1 MKRTFSVLVAA
12 AAALVCLAFAGS
24 SAASH
29 AQTMRHARFMSYAT
43 TPPSLT
49 VEQSSY
55 KLGASPIVDFFI
67 FSDPANEAT
76 AKMSIFSPNGYS
88 TNISQAPGT
97 TLGQAVAFVK
107 AGALGGSILP
117 LAGPVVVGN
126 PSDSTI
132 MAQSQQC
139 TGHAANQAV
148 WILDTQLQGQRVT
161 VPDFVNKVGPYLQQ
175 QICLTPPATSPFQAQ
190 LVSADFNVAG
200 VFTNASAAGTYQWA
214 ADFTPYAGT
223 TPNPA
228 GTLEWR
234 TALGL
239 PASLTLKQAK
249 PKGKT
254 AKFSGKLSLGI
265 NGLGLAGLI
274 LHEYAGKKARPAP
287 TATSGGTGV
296 CLRLCRKGA
305 TVKASGGYTF
315 SLPFKTIRSKK
326 KPIKYI
332 QTRFENY
339 GLAGDNPCIGASPT
353 GLPIPCKGEDLAPI
367 SSNQVKVKLPKPKRR

>member
-12 AAALVCLAFAGS
+12 AASLVCLAFAGS

-29 AQTMRHARFMSYAT
+29 AQTMKNARLMSYAS

-49 VEQSSY
+49 VEQSNY

-88 TNISQAPGT
+88 ANISQAPGT

-117 LAGPVVVGN
+117 LTGPVVVGN

-132 MAQSQQC
+132 MAASQQC
-139 TGHAANQAV
+139 TGATTNQAV
-148 WILDTQLQGQRVT
+148 WVLDTQLQGQKVT
-161 VPDFVNKVGPYLQQ
+161 VPDFVNKVGPYLVQ
-175 QICLTPPATSPFQAQ
+175 QICLPAPPNAAFQAQ

-214 ADFTPYAGT
+214 GDFTPYAGT

-228 GTLEWR
+228 GTVEWR

-239 PASLTLKQAK
+239 PGSLTLKQAK
-249 PKGKT
+249 PKGTK
-254 AKFSGKLSLGI
+254 AKFSGKLTLGI
-265 NGLGLAGLI
+265 TGLNPAGIKL
-274 LHEYAGKKARPAP
+274 YVYGGKKAKPAP
-287 TATSGGTGV
+287 SATSGGTGFG
-296 CLRLCRKGA
+296 LGRSGA
-305 TVKASGGYTF
+305 AKSNGAYSFAITFKKIKA
-315 SLPFKTIRSKK
+315 KK

-339 GLAGDNPCIGASPT
+339 GLVGSCVGPSPT
-353 GLPIPCKGEDLAPI
+353 GLPIPCKGTDLAPMT
-367 SSNQVKVKLPKPKRR
+367 SNQLKVKLPKPKKKHR

>member
-29 AQTMRHARFMSYAT
+29 AQTMRHARFMSFAS

-49 VEQSSY
+49 VEQSNY
-55 KLGASPIVDFFI
+55 KLGGSPTVDFFI
-67 FSDPANEAT
+67 FSDPSNEAI

-88 TNISQAPGT
+88 SNISQAPGT
-97 TLGQAVAFVK
+97 TIGQAVAFVK

-117 LAGPVVVGN
+117 LAGPVVVADPTN
-126 PSDSTI
+126 STI
-132 MAQSQQC
+132 MAASQQC
-139 TGHAANQAV
+139 TGSTANQAV
-148 WILDTQLQGQRVT
+148 WNLHTSLQGQT
-161 VPDFVNKVGPYLQQ
+161 IDVPDFVNKVGPYLVQ
-175 QICLTPPATSPFQAQ
+175 QICLPAPPNAAFQAQ

-200 VFTNASAAGTYQWA
+200 VFTNASAAGTYQWG

-249 PKGKT
+249 PKGLR

-265 NGLGLAGLI
+265 TGLPPAGIKL
-274 LHEYAGKKARPAP
+274 YVYGGKKAKPAP
-287 TATSGGTGV
+287 STTSGGTGFG
-296 CLRLCRKGA
+296 LGRSGA
-305 TVKASGGYTF
+305 LKSNGTYSFAVTF
-315 SLPFKTIRSKK
+315 KKIKSKK

-339 GLAGDNPCIGASPT
+339 GLVGSCVGPSPT
-353 GLPIPCKGEDLAPI
+353 GLPIPCKGTDLAPI
-367 SSNQVKVKLPKPKRR
+367 TSNQLKVKLPPKRRH

>member
-1 MKRTFSVLVAA
+1 MKRPLTVLVAA
-12 AAALVCLAFAGS
+12 GAALVCLVFAGS

-29 AQTMRHARFMSYAT
+29 AQTMRHARFMSFVD

-49 VEQSSY
+49 VEQSNY
-55 KLGASPIVDFFI
+55 KLGGSPTVDFFV
-67 FSDPANEAT
+67 FSDPANEAI

-88 TNISQAPGT
+88 SNIGQAPGT

-126 PSDSTI
+126 PS
-132 MAQSQQC
+132 
-139 TGHAANQAV
+139 
-148 WILDTQLQGQRVT
+148 LDTQLQGQKVT
-161 VPDFVNKVGPYLQQ
+161 VPDFVNKVGPYLVQ
-175 QICLTPPATSPFQAQ
+175 QICLPPPATAAFQAQ

-200 VFTNASAAGTYQWA
+200 VFTNGSSAGTYQWA

-249 PKGKT
+249 PKGKA

-265 NGLGLAGLI
+265 TGLSPAGIKLYM
-274 LHEYAGKKARPAP
+274 YAGKKTKPAP
-287 TATSGGTGV
+287 TATSGGTGAGV
-296 CLRLCRKGA
+296 GRSGA
-305 TVKASGGYTF
+305 TKAKGTYSF
-315 SLPFKTIRSKK
+315 SLSFKKIKSKR
-326 KPIKYI
+326 KPLRYI
-332 QTRFENY
+332 QARFENY
-339 GLAGDNPCIGASPT
+339 GLIGNCVGPSPT
-353 GLPIPCKGEDLAPI
+353 GLPIPCKGTDLAPMT
-367 SSNQVKVKLPKPKRR
+367 SNQVKIKLPRPVKKRRR

>member
-1 MKRTFSVLVAA
+1 MKRTFSLLVAA
-12 AAALVCLAFAGS
+12 AAALVCLAFAVS

-29 AQTMRHARFMSYAT
+29 AQTMRHARFMSYAS

-107 AGALGGSILP
+107 AGAIGGSILP

-132 MAQSQQC
+132 MAASQQC

-148 WILDTQLQGQRVT
+148 WVLDTQLQGQRVT
-161 VPDFVNKVGPYLQQ
+161 VPDFVNKNGPYLVQE
-175 QICLTPPATSPFQAQ
+175 ICLPAPPNAAFQAQ

-200 VFTNASAAGTYQWA
+200 VFTNAGAAGTYQWA

-228 GTLEWR
+228 GTVEWR
-234 TALGL
+234 TMLGL

-249 PKGKT
+249 PKGTK

-265 NGLGLAGLI
+265 TGLGPAGIKL
-274 LHEYAGKKARPAP
+274 YVYGGKKAKPAP
-287 TATSGGTGV
+287 TATSGGTGFGLGRSGAV
-296 CLRLCRKGA
+296 KGTGAYSFSISFKKIKSKRKP
-305 TVKASGGYTF
+305 V
-315 SLPFKTIRSKK
+315 
-326 KPIKYI
+326 KYI

-339 GLAGDNPCIGASPT
+339 GLVGNCQGPSPT
-353 GLPIPCKGEDLAPI
+353 TLPIPCKGTDLAPI
-367 SSNQVKVKLPKPKRR
+367 TSNQVKVKLPKPTRKHR

>member
-12 AAALVCLAFAGS
+12 SAALVCLAFAGS

-29 AQTMRHARFMSYAT
+29 AQTMRHARFMSFAN

-49 VEQSSY
+49 VEQSNY
-55 KLGASPIVDFFI
+55 KLGGSPTVDFFI
-67 FSDPANEAT
+67 FSDPSNEAI

-97 TLGQAVAFVK
+97 TIGQAVAFVK

-117 LAGPVVVGN
+117 LAGPVVVADPTN
-126 PSDSTI
+126 STI
-132 MAQSQQC
+132 MATSQQC

-148 WILDTQLQGQRVT
+148 WNLHTSLQGQT
-161 VPDFVNKVGPYLQQ
+161 IDVPDFVNKVGPYLVQE
-175 QICLTPPATSPFQAQ
+175 ICLPAPPNAAFQAQ

-249 PKGKT
+249 PKGLR

-265 NGLGLAGLI
+265 TGLNPAGIKL
-274 LHEYAGKKARPAP
+274 YVYGGKKVKPAP
-287 TATSGGTGV
+287 STTSGGTGFG
-296 CLRLCRKGA
+296 LGRSGA
-305 TVKASGGYTF
+305 LKSNGTYSFAVTF
-315 SLPFKTIRSKK
+315 KKIKSKK

-339 GLAGDNPCIGASPT
+339 GLVGSCVGPSPT
-353 GLPIPCKGEDLAPI
+353 NLPIPCKGTDLAPI
-367 SSNQVKVKLPKPKRR
+367 TSNQVKVKLPPKRKKHR

>member
-1 MKRTFSVLVAA
+1 MKRTLSVLFAA
-12 AAALVCLAFAGS
+12 GAALACLVFAGS

-29 AQTMRHARFMSYAT
+29 AQAMRHARFMAFSD

-49 VEQSSY
+49 VEQSNY
-55 KLGASPIVDFFI
+55 KVGGSPTVDFFI

-76 AKMSIFSPNGYS
+76 AKMTIFSPNGYS
-88 TNISQAPGT
+88 SNISQAPGT
-97 TLGQAVAFVK
+97 TLGQAIAFVK

-132 MAQSQQC
+132 MAASQQC
-139 TGHAANQAV
+139 TGSTTNQAV
-148 WILDTQLQGQRVT
+148 WVLDTSLQGQKVT
-161 VPDFVNKVGPYLQQ
+161 VPDFVNKVGPYLVQ
-175 QICLTPPATSPFQAQ
+175 QICLPAPPNAAFQAQ

-200 VFTNASAAGTYQWA
+200 VFGNGATVGTYQWA
-214 ADFTPYAGT
+214 ADFTPYLGT

-228 GTLEWR
+228 GTVEWR

-249 PKGKT
+249 PKGSR
-254 AKFSGKLSLGI
+254 AKFSGKLKLGI
-265 NGLGLAGLI
+265 NGLPPAGIRLFA
-274 LHEYAGKKARPAP
+274 YGGKKTRPAP
-287 TATSGGTGV
+287 TATSGGTGAA
-296 CLRLCRKGA
+296 LGRTGA
-305 TVKASGGYTF
+305 TKSTGAYTF
-315 SLPFKTIRSKK
+315 SLTFKRIKSKK

-339 GLAGDNPCIGASPT
+339 GLVGQCVGPSPT
-353 GLPIPCKGEDLAPI
+353 GLPIPCKGTDLAPMT
-367 SSNQVKVKLPKPKRR
+367 SNQVKVKLPKPVKKKRRH

>member
-29 AQTMRHARFMSYAT
+29 AQTMRHARFMSYAD

-97 TLGQAVAFVK
+97 TIGQAVAFVK
-107 AGALGGSILP
+107 AGALGGSLLP
-117 LAGPVVVGN
+117 LAGPVVVADPTN
-126 PSDSTI
+126 STI
-132 MAQSQQC
+132 MAASQQC
-139 TGHAANQAV
+139 TGSTANQAV
-148 WILDTQLQGQRVT
+148 WNLHTSLQGQT
-161 VPDFVNKVGPYLQQ
+161 IDVPDFVNKVGPYLVQ
-175 QICLTPPATSPFQAQ
+175 QICLPAPPNAAFQAQ
-190 LVSADFNVAG
+190 LVSADYNVAG

-223 TPNPA
+223 VPNPT
-228 GTLEWR
+228 GTIEWR

-249 PKGKT
+249 PKGKA

-265 NGLGLAGLI
+265 TGLSLAGVKL
-274 LHEYAGKKARPAP
+274 YVYGGKKTKPAP
-287 TATSGGTGV
+287 STTSGGTGFG
-296 CLRLCRKGA
+296 LGRTGA
-305 TVKASGGYTF
+305 TKATGAYTF
-315 SLPFKTIRSKK
+315 SISFKKIKSKK
-326 KPIKYI
+326 KPIKYV

-339 GLAGDNPCIGASPT
+339 GLVGSCVGDSPT
-353 GLPIPCKGEDLAPI
+353 GLPIPCKGTDLAPI
-367 SSNQVKVKLPKPKRR
+367 TSNQVKVKLPPKKRHR

>member
-12 AAALVCLAFAGS
+12 AAALVCLVFAGS

-29 AQTMRHARFMSYAT
+29 AQTMRHARFMSYTT

-67 FSDPANEAT
+67 FSDPANEAS

-88 TNISQAPGT
+88 TNISQAQGT
-97 TLGQAVAFVK
+97 KLGDAVAFVK
-107 AGALGGSILP
+107 AGALGGSLLP

-126 PSDSTI
+126 PTDATI
-132 MAQSQQC
+132 MAASQQC
-139 TGHAANQAV
+139 TGSAANQAV
-148 WILDTQLQGQRVT
+148 WVLDTQLQGQRVT
-161 VPDFVNKVGPYLQQ
+161 VPDFVNKVGPYLVQ

-214 ADFTPYAGT
+214 GDFTPYAGT
-223 TPNPA
+223 IPNPA

-249 PKGKT
+249 PKGLK

-265 NGLGLAGLI
+265 NGLNPAGIKL
-274 LHEYAGKKARPAP
+274 YVYGGKKVKPAP
-287 TATSGGTGV
+287 TATSGGTGFG
-296 CLRLCRKGA
+296 LGRSGA
-305 TVKASGGYTF
+305 LKSNGSYTF
-315 SLPFKTIRSKK
+315 SIPFKKIKK
-326 KPIKYI
+326 KAKPVRYI

-339 GLAGDNPCIGASPT
+339 GLVGSCVGPSPT
-353 GLPIPCKGEDLAPI
+353 GLPIPCKGTDLAPI
-367 SSNQVKVKLPKPKRR
+367 TSNQVKVKLPPKRRR